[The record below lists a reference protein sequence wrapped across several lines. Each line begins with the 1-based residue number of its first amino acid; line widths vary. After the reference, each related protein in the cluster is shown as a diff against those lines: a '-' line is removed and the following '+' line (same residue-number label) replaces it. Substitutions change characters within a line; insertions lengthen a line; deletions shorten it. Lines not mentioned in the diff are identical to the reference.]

1 MIQIQAIVLKKNEN
15 VQQKIFSKRNRKH
28 FENNTK
34 CYKNKTKCSQ
44 EEIVPKQ
51 IFNKNLLEQ
60 IQNFCSIPNCLELSR
75 LFQKLIQNV
84 LKLFYVFFQN
94 FGNNKKVPNV
104 EQNVLPYRFQIFRL
118 LRSSPFGRSFEL
130 FKMFTETK
138 KFSSIP
144 NCLELSRLF

>member
-1 MIQIQAIVLKKNEN
+1 MEQFDGEAETIITLRGTNDTNSSYRSEKNEN

-60 IQNFCSIPNCLELSR
+60 IQKFCSIPNCLELSR

-84 LKLFYVFFQN
+84 LKLFYAFFQN
-94 FGNNKKVPNV
+94 FCNNKK
-104 EQNVLPYRFQIFRL
+104 
-118 LRSSPFGRSFEL
+118 SSKCRA
-130 FKMFTETK
+130 KC
-138 KFSSIP
+138 SSISFP
-144 NCLELSRLF
+144 NF

>member
-1 MIQIQAIVLKKNEN
+1 MLQIQAIVLKQNEN

-60 IQNFCSIPNCLELSR
+60 IQKFCSIPNCLELSR

-84 LKLFYVFFQN
+84 LKLFYVFFPKLCQ
-94 FGNNKKVPNV
+94 
-104 EQNVLPYRFQIFRL
+104 Q
-118 LRSSPFGRSFEL
+118 
-130 FKMFTETK
+130 
-138 KFSSIP
+138 
-144 NCLELSRLF
+144 